1 MTAKEQLLREIEQ
14 APEEL
19 IEAILNLLQSVKA
32 QSSSLQS
39 FNQDSIQEADS
50 TQVIASPVEANN
62 SLQNLFN
69 EFEQFAQSIPSE
81 ELVNLHTDSAEQHD
95 QYLYGTSQT
104 SA

>member
-19 IEAILNLLQSVKA
+19 IEAILNLLKSVKA
-32 QSSSLQS
+32 QPS
-39 FNQDSIQEADS
+39 FQGSNQDSIQEADS
-50 TQVIASPVEANN
+50 TQVIASPQEADN

-95 QYLYGTSQT
+95 QYLYGTPKT

>member
-14 APEEL
+14 APEAL

-32 QSSSLQS
+32 QYSEHGSH
-39 FNQDSIQEADS
+39 QDSIQEADS
-50 TQVIASPVEANN
+50 TQVIASPLEADN

-69 EFEQFAQSIPSE
+69 EFEQFAQSIPPE

-95 QYLYGTSQT
+95 QYLYGNPQT

>member
-19 IEAILNLLQSVKA
+19 LEAILYILQSVKA
-32 QSSSLQS
+32 QSSFQDS
-39 FNQDSIQEADS
+39 NQDSIQEADS

-62 SLQNLFN
+62 SLQNFFN
-69 EFEQFAQSIPSE
+69 EFEQFAQSIPPE

-95 QYLYGTSQT
+95 QYLYGTSKT
-104 SA
+104 LA

>member
-1 MTAKEQLLREIEQ
+1 MTAKEELLREIEQ

-32 QSSSLQS
+32 QSNLQS
-39 FNQDSIQEADS
+39 SRQNSIHKADS
-50 TQVIASPVEANN
+50 TQVIASPLQADN

-95 QYLYGTSQT
+95 QYLYGTPKT

>member
-19 IEAILNLLQSVKA
+19 IEAILYLLRSVKA
-32 QSSSLQS
+32 QPSWKRPH
-39 FNQDSIQEADS
+39 QDSIQQADS
-50 TQVIASPVEANN
+50 TQVIAPPLEAEN
-62 SLQNLFN
+62 SLLNLFN
-69 EFEQFAQSIPSE
+69 EFDQFSQSIPPE

-95 QYLYGTSQT
+95 QYLYGTPKT

>member
-19 IEAILNLLQSVKA
+19 IEAILYILQSVKA
-32 QSSSLQS
+32 QPS
-39 FNQDSIQEADS
+39 FQGSNQDSIQEADS
-50 TQVIASPVEANN
+50 TQVIASPLEADN

-95 QYLYGTSQT
+95 QYLYGTPKT

>member
-19 IEAILNLLQSVKA
+19 IVAILSLLQSVKA
-32 QSSSLQS
+32 QPSWKSSH
-39 FNQDSIQEADS
+39 QDTTQEADS
-50 TQVIASPVEANN
+50 TQVITPPIQADN
-62 SLQNLFN
+62 SLLNLFN
-69 EFEQFAQSIPSE
+69 QFEQFAQSIPPE

-95 QYLYGTSQT
+95 QYLYGTPKT

>member
-19 IEAILNLLQSVKA
+19 LEAILYILQSVKA
-32 QSSSLQS
+32 QPS
-39 FNQDSIQEADS
+39 FQDSNQDSIQEADS

-69 EFEQFAQSIPSE
+69 EFEQFAQSIPPE

-95 QYLYGTSQT
+95 QYLYGTPKT

>member
-1 MTAKEQLLREIEQ
+1 MTAKEQLIREIEQ

-19 IEAILNLLQSVKA
+19 IQAILNLLQSVKA
-32 QSSSLQS
+32 QSSFQG
-39 FNQDSIQEADS
+39 FNQDSIQEADN
-50 TQVIASPVEANN
+50 TQVIASPVEADN

-95 QYLYGTSQT
+95 QYLYGTPKT